1 MLNFTDV
8 TEFILLGLTSRR
20 EWQVLFVI
28 FLLVYMITVVGNIG
42 MILLIKLS
50 PQFTSLMYFFS
61 ESFVICWCVVLLQC
75 HS

>member
-61 ESFVICWCVVLLQC
+61 ESFVIC
-75 HS
+75 